1 MVQTNTINLPG
12 LGAGVVRIKGTE
24 RALAMSVDGNGRYC
38 YLDPR
43 RGAMLAVAEAARNVA
58 CAGAR
63 PLGATNCL
71 NFGNPERPAIMWQ
84 FAQAVE
90 GIGEACRALAIPITG
105 GNVSLYNETDG
116 KAIYPTPI
124 IGVVGL
130 LQHAD
135 RVLSGRFQKSGDAII
150 LLGSGRGELGGSE
163 YLKVVYDRVSGLPP
177 QLDLQFERSLQELV
191 VALADDRLIVSAHDC
206 SDGGM
211 AMTLAECCFGA
222 DDRGADVSLD
232 PVAIGREPRLNQA
245 AALFGESASRVI
257 VSASPDM
264 AADVLARAAAKGL
277 PAKVIGRTGGHQLR
291 VSVGGEL
298 AIDITDRRARA
309 DLGIRRRAALHPQ
322 GCLMFDKFREECGVF
337 GIFGHPEAANMTYLG
352 LYALQHRGQESAGIA
367 AADLRQVR
375 VSRAMGYVAE
385 TFDNNELSHLP
396 GPLAIGHVRYSTAGE
411 SKLSNAQPILID
423 CAHGQIAICHN
434 GNIVNASELRDE
446 LVRQGSIFQSGS
458 DTEVVLHLYARSKA
472 ASVDE
477 AIVESVAQVQG
488 AFSFLMLT
496 KDQLVAVRDPHG
508 FRPLALGRLGDA
520 TVVCSETCAMD
531 LIGATYVRDVEPGE
545 VLVISAQGVRS
556 VKPFPSAPLSHCV
569 FEHVYF
575 SRPDSYVF
583 GKSVNEVRTNLGR
596 MLAREQRVDADVVVP
611 VPDSGVCAAMGYADE
626 AGIPLR
632 MGLIR
637 NHYVGRTFI
646 QPQSS
651 IRHFGVKVKLNP
663 VRSILENKRVVLVDD
678 SIVRGTTSRK
688 IVKMVRAAGAREV
701 HVRISCP
708 PTISPCFY
716 GVDTPSRSELIGA
729 THTVDEI
736 RDFLEAD
743 SLGYLSHDGLMTA
756 VGDGNRSYCSSCY
769 TGHYPVAFPRDEKTY
784 LQLALKLD
792 DKTPVG

>member
-1 MVQTNTINLPG
+1 M
-12 LGAGVVRIKGTE
+12 
-24 RALAMSVDGNGRYC
+24 
-38 YLDPR
+38 
-43 RGAMLAVAEAARNVA
+43 
-58 CAGAR
+58 
-63 PLGATNCL
+63 
-71 NFGNPERPAIMWQ
+71 
-84 FAQAVE
+84 
-90 GIGEACRALAIPITG
+90 
-105 GNVSLYNETDG
+105 
-116 KAIYPTPI
+116 
-124 IGVVGL
+124 
-130 LQHAD
+130 
-135 RVLSGRFQKSGDAII
+135 
-150 LLGSGRGELGGSE
+150 
-163 YLKVVYDRVSGLPP
+163 
-177 QLDLQFERSLQELV
+177 
-191 VALADDRLIVSAHDC
+191 
-206 SDGGM
+206 
-211 AMTLAECCFGA
+211 
-222 DDRGADVSLD
+222 
-232 PVAIGREPRLNQA
+232 
-245 AALFGESASRVI
+245 
-257 VSASPDM
+257 
-264 AADVLARAAAKGL
+264 
-277 PAKVIGRTGGHQLR
+277 
-291 VSVGGEL
+291 
-298 AIDITDRRARA
+298 
-309 DLGIRRRAALHPQ
+309 
-322 GCLMFDKFREECGVF
+322 MFDKFREECGIF

-367 AADLRQVR
+367 AADHQQIR

-396 GPLAIGHVRYSTAGE
+396 GSVAIGHVRYSTAGE

-434 GNIVNASELRDE
+434 GNLVNAGELRDE
-446 LVRQGSIFQSGS
+446 LVRRGSIFQSGS

-472 ASVDE
+472 TSVDE
-477 AIVESVAQVQG
+477 AIVESVSQVQG

-496 KDQLVAVRDPHG
+496 RDKLVAIRDPHG

-545 VLVISAQGVRS
+545 VLVIGAQGMRS
-556 VKPFPSAPLSHCV
+556 LKPFPPAPLAHCV

-646 QPQSS
+646 QPQSA

-743 SLGYLSHDGLMTA
+743 SLGYLSHTGLMTA
-756 VGDGNRSYCSSCY
+756 VGDGSRSYCTSCY
-769 TGHYPVAFPRDEKTY
+769 TGHYPVEFPRDEKSY

-792 DKTPVG
+792 DKTAVG